1 MTGSPKG
8 TGPLAGVRVLDIGTM
23 IAAPFGASLLADFGA
38 DVIKVELPGSG
49 DSSRALL
56 PQAEGVSVR
65 WASLNRNK
73 RCVTLDLKAEAGRAL
88 FLKLVGESDLI
99 LENFRPGTLDR
110 WGLDDATL
118 RRANPGII
126 VVHISGY
133 GQSGPYRDLAGFGT
147 PATAFSGV
155 TYLMGYP
162 DRPPVSPPFSLADYV
177 AGMTGALAGLMAL
190 YHRDVHQDT
199 AGQEVDVSLYEPL
212 FRMLEF
218 LPAEFDIDGTVRER
232 RPGVSAGASPAG
244 TFQTSDGKW
253 VVLVTSTERTWQRLP
268 QAIGRPEL
276 LDDPRFATNVDRV
289 RHNEPLMRVLTD
301 WFGSRTYAEAK
312 AALDTAG
319 CPVSLVYSIRDI
331 VEDPHYAQ
339 RENIVEVSHPT
350 LGRLK
355 MPGIV
360 PRFSRTPGA
369 VTFAGPD
376 LGAHNHDVFGELLGL
391 SAEEIDRLSADG
403 TI

>member
-1 MTGSPKG
+1 M
-8 TGPLAGVRVLDIGTM
+8 GPLAGVRVLDIGTM

-65 WASLNRNK
+65 FASLNRNK
-73 RCVTLDLKAEAGRAL
+73 RCVTLDLKADAGREL

-99 LENFRPGTLDR
+99 IENFRPGTLDR
-110 WGLDDATL
+110 WGLDDETL

-155 TYLMGYP
+155 TYLTGYP

-177 AGMTGALAGLMAL
+177 AGMTGALAGVMAL
-190 YHRDVHQDT
+190 YHRDVHGD
-199 AGQEVDVSLYEPL
+199 ADGQEIDVSLYEPL

-218 LPAEFDIDGTVRER
+218 LPAEFDINGTIRER
-232 RPGVSAGASPAG
+232 TPGVAAGASPAG
-244 TFQTSDGKW
+244 TFQTSDGSW

-268 QAIGRPEL
+268 LAIGEPEL
-276 LDDPRFATNVDRV
+276 LDDPRFLTNADRV
-289 RHNEPLMRVLTD
+289 RHDEPLMQILRE

-312 AALDTAG
+312 GALDAAG

-331 VEDPHYAQ
+331 VEDPHYQ
-339 RENIVEVSHPT
+339 ERENIVEISHPR
-350 LGRLK
+350 LGKLK

-360 PRFSRTPGA
+360 PKFSRTPGEVA
-369 VTFAGPD
+369 FAGPD
-376 LGAHNHDVFGELLGL
+376 LGAHNTDVFGELLGL
-391 SAEEIDRLSADG
+391 SDEDLDNLRASG

>member
-1 MTGSPKG
+1 MTGSPQG

-65 WASLNRNK
+65 WAALNRNK
-73 RCVTLDLKAEAGRAL
+73 RCVTLDLKAEAGREL
-88 FLKLVGESDLI
+88 FLKLVAESDI
-99 LENFRPGTLDR
+99 IIENFRPGTLDR
-110 WGLDDATL
+110 WGLDDDTL
-118 RRANPGII
+118 RAANPGII
-126 VVHISGY
+126 VIHISGY
-133 GQSGPYRDLAGFGT
+133 GQTGPYRDLAGFGT

-177 AGMTGALAGLMAL
+177 AGMTGALAGVMAL
-190 YHRDVHQDT
+190 YHRDVHQGE
-199 AGQEVDVSLYEPL
+199 GQEIDVSLYEPL

-218 LPAEFDIDGTVRER
+218 LPAEFDLRGTIRER
-232 RPGVSAGASPAG
+232 TPGVAAGASPAG
-244 TFQTSDGKW
+244 TFATSDGRW

-268 QAIGRPEL
+268 AAIGRPDL
-276 LDDPRFATNVDRV
+276 LDDPRFTKNADRV
-289 RHNEPLMRVLTD
+289 RHDDELMAILTD

-312 AALDTAG
+312 AALDAAG
-319 CPVSLVYSIRDI
+319 CPVSLVYSIQDI
-331 VEDPHYAQ
+331 FEDPHYQQ
-339 RENIVEVSHPT
+339 RENIVEVALPKNV
-350 LGRLK
+350 RLK

-360 PRFSRTPGA
+360 PKFSRTPGE
-369 VTFAGPD
+369 VVFAGPE
-376 LGAHNHDVFGELLGL
+376 LGAHNQAVFGDLLGL
-391 SAEEIDRLSADG
+391 SDEEINRLRDG
-403 TI
+403 GIV